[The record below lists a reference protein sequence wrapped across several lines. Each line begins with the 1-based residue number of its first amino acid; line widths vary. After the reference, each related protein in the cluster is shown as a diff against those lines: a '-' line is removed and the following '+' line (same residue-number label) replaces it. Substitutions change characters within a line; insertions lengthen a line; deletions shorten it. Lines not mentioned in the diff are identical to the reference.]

1 MNILKQKDIE
11 ANPDNL
17 IEYLRP
23 FRIIISLLDKPEIG
37 KDTHLFEILIVKCFT
52 LAKFDMILILSLTG
66 PLVLSDVLLEV
77 VRAFYCYCKVMLG
90 EDSLNSS
97 LSGSQLN
104 RSERRIQCLYFYKFS
119 CSSAGRELYLYHRH
133 HDFDS

>member
-1 MNILKQKDIE
+1 
-11 ANPDNL
+11 
-17 IEYLRP
+17 
-23 FRIIISLLDKPEIG
+23 
-37 KDTHLFEILIVKCFT
+37 
-52 LAKFDMILILSLTG
+52 MILILSLTG

-77 VRAFYCYCKVMLG
+77 VRAFYSYCKVMLG

-104 RSERRIQCLYFYKFS
+104 RSERRIQWLYFYKFS
-119 CSSAGRELYLYHRH
+119 CSSDGRELYLQHRH